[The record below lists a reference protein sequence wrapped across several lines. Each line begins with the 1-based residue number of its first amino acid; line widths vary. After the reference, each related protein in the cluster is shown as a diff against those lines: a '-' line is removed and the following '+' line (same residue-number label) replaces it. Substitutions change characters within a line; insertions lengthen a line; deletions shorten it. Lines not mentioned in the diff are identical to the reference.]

1 MNTDYNYEFT
11 ISEKL
16 KRDYKFASA
25 IAEWIKNNL
34 EELTDDKN
42 KKLFNKVN
50 YGYSDESLKTFG
62 KRPVVDVHLGH
73 IEYDDTLS
81 NRTPTKA
88 HTVLVFYFKGANDYA
103 YLKCGELHDYLIQ
116 EFINNPSFR
125 ELNDVVD
132 DTYILDSELMSHP
145 SNKKWGVMGAL
156 ELVHILI

>member
-16 KRDYKFASA
+16 KRDYKFALA

-34 EELTDDKN
+34 ELLTDDKN

-50 YGYSDESLKTFG
+50 YGYQDESLKTFG
-62 KRPVVDVHLGH
+62 KRPVVDVHLGT

-88 HTVLVFYFKGANDYA
+88 HTVLVFYFKGTNDAA
-103 YLKCGELHDYLIQ
+103 YLKCCELHDYLIQ
-116 EFINNPSFR
+116 EFINNSSFR
-125 ELNDVVD
+125 ELNDVVE
-132 DTYILDSELMSHP
+132 DTYILDSELMSQP
-145 SNKKWGVMGAL
+145 ANKKWGVMGAL